1 MRVVFMGTPKLA
13 ATILGELARNHEV
26 AGVFTRPDA
35 VRGRGKKLVSSDV
48 KALAVE
54 LGIPVFTPASL
65 KDGEAYEALASLEPE
80 AVCVSAYGAILPEDM
95 LDIPPHGCL
104 NVHTS
109 LLPRWRGAAPIERA
123 ILAGDEK
130 TGVCIM
136 HMETGLDTGPFCIRR
151 ELEVGDRSAKELTEA
166 LAIEGAAAL
175 LEALALVESGNIFW
189 TQQGEEGVTYA
200 QKIVKGE
207 LNPLPEDD
215 ARTFVAKV
223 RASSSAHP
231 ARAQIAGRNLAIEGA
246 SAVSDGVGLDLCEGM
261 TEQEARFRAKRLFV
275 HAADGPVEIM
285 RVRPDGKKSMDA
297 KAFAGGIQGIK
308 TADIR
313 WGSF

>member
-1 MRVVFMGTPKLA
+1 MRVVFMGTPALA

-48 KALAVE
+48 KALAVD
-54 LGIPVFTPASL
+54 LGIPVFTPVNL
-65 KDGEAYEALASLEPE
+65 KGGEAREALASLEPE
-80 AVCVSAYGAILPEDM
+80 AVCVSAYGAIVPEDM
-95 LDIPPHGCL
+95 LDIPAHGCL

-136 HMETGLDTGPFCIRR
+136 RMEAGLDTGPFCIRR
-151 ELEVGDRSAKELTEA
+151 ELEVGDRSAAELAEA
-166 LAIEGAAAL
+166 LAGEGAGAL
-175 LEALALVESGNIFW
+175 LEALELVESGGLSW
-189 TQQGEEGVTYA
+189 TRQGENGVTYA
-200 QKIVKGE
+200 RKIAKGE
-207 LNPLPEDD
+207 LNPVFEDD

-231 ARAQIAGRNLAIEGA
+231 ARAQIAGRNLAIEKA
-246 SAVSDGVGLDLCEGM
+246 RTVSDEAGLDLCVGM
-261 TEQEARFRAKRLFV
+261 ADAEARFRAKRLFV
-275 HAADGPVEIM
+275 RAADGPVEIV

-308 TADIR
+308 TASIR